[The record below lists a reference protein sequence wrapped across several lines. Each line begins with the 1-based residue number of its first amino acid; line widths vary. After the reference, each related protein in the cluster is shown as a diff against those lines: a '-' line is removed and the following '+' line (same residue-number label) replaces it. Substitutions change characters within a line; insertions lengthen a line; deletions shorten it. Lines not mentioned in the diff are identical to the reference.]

1 MRDGI
6 ACPIAAWRSGLGLQG
21 ETAERADDVLV
32 LLDFSAPTLPRRR
45 ETVRGARLITDRPLG
60 GPAHQSR
67 HEYSYVRSRT
77 DCQEAIR
84 AAKRGFKASR
94 AKLEPGSDLMRI
106 T

>member
-45 ETVRGARLITDRPLG
+45 ETVRGARITDRPLG